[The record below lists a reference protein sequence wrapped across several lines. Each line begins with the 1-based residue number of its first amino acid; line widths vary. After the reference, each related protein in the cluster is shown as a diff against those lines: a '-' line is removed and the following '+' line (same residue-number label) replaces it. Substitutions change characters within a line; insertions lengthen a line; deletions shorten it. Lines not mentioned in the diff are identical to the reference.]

1 MRGSYAR
8 DGGHASHSHPGRDA
22 IQWAICHATARA
34 AEGAMTTPAIV
45 DFRRNRKTEESAPAA
60 DRIIE
65 GQPKT
70 SVRNYFGDPS
80 GQFFAGTWAS
90 TVGKWKIEYTE
101 HEFCHL
107 LEGRVVITSADGRR
121 WQFGAGDAWVI
132 PAGFSGTWETVEP
145 ARKRYA
151 VFEVKPRP

>member
-1 MRGSYAR
+1 
-8 DGGHASHSHPGRDA
+8 
-22 IQWAICHATARA
+22 
-34 AEGAMTTPAIV
+34 MTTPAIV
-45 DFRRNRKTEESAPAA
+45 DFRRNRKTEESAPPA
-60 DRIIE
+60 DRVLE

-70 SVRNYFGDPS
+70 SVRNYFSDPS

-90 TVGKWKIEYTE
+90 TVGKWTIQYTE

-121 WQFGAGDAWVI
+121 WQFNAGDAWVI

-151 VFEVKPRP
+151 IFEAKPAG